1 MKIIIDAF
9 GGDNAP
15 LEIIKGA
22 RLARDEY
29 KIDIALTGKKSEIER
44 VAEENNIDISD
55 IDIADAPGIITMEDD
70 PASVIKTKSDSS
82 MALGFKMLSE
92 GGGDAFISAGNSG
105 ALVVGA
111 TMIIKRIKGIKRPAF
126 APVLP
131 TLKGCTMLIDGG
143 ANVECRPEMLLQ
155 FGIMGSIYMN
165 RVMGIK
171 SPRVGLANCGAEEH
185 KGTPLYQETY
195 QLLKSS
201 GLNFVGNVEG
211 RGVPEGESDVVVADG
226 FTGNIILKMYEGVA
240 AALMGRIKDVFT
252 SGIKNKLAAAL
263 VLSDMKAMKKE
274 FDYNEYGGS
283 PLLGTSKPVFKA
295 HGSSKARTIKSAVGL
310 TAEFV
315 KNNVVSEIESEISL
329 RR

>member
-22 RLARDEY
+22 RMAKDEY
-29 KIDIALTGKKSEIER
+29 GVDILLTGSESKIKAVAAENDIKIDDMQIA
-44 VAEENNIDISD
+44 N
-55 IDIADAPGIITMEDD
+55 ADEIITMEDD
-70 PASVIKTKSDSS
+70 PSAVIKTKKNSS
-82 MALGFKMLSE
+82 MALGFDLLARGE
-92 GGGDAFISAGNSG
+92 GDAFISAGNSG
-105 ALVVGA
+105 ALVMGA
-111 TMIIKRIKGIKRPAF
+111 TMIIKRIKGVKRPAF

-131 TLKGCTMLIDGG
+131 TLKGCSMLIDGG
-143 ANVECRPEMLLQ
+143 ANVECRPEMLVQ
-155 FGIMGSIYMN
+155 FAVMGSIYMN
-165 RVMGIK
+165 KVIGIDN
-171 SPRVGLANCGAEEH
+171 PTIGLANCGAEEH

-201 GLNFVGNVEG
+201 ELNFIGNVEG

-240 AALMGRIKDVFT
+240 GALMGKIKGIFT
-252 SGIKNKLAAAL
+252 KNIKNKLAAAL
-263 VLSDMKAMKKE
+263 VLSDMKEMKKQ

-283 PLLGTSKPVFKA
+283 PILGVSKPVFKA

-310 TAEFV
+310 TVEFV
-315 KNNVVSEIESEISL
+315 KNNVVNEISENINK
-329 RR
+329 

>member
-22 RLARDEY
+22 RMSKDEFGIDIILTGSESKIKAVAAENDI
-29 KIDIALTGKKSEIER
+29 KIDDMQIA
-44 VAEENNIDISD
+44 N
-55 IDIADAPGIITMEDD
+55 ADEIITMEDD
-70 PASVIKTKSDSS
+70 PSAVIKTKKNSS
-82 MALGFKMLSE
+82 MALGFDLLARGE
-92 GGGDAFISAGNSG
+92 GDAFISAGNSG
-105 ALVVGA
+105 ALVMGA
-111 TMIIKRIKGIKRPAF
+111 TMIIKRIKGVKRPAF

-131 TLKGCTMLIDGG
+131 TLKGCSMLIDGG
-143 ANVECRPEMLLQ
+143 ANVECRPEMLAQ
-155 FGIMGSIYMN
+155 FAVMGSIYMN
-165 RVMGIK
+165 KVIGIDN
-171 SPRVGLANCGAEEH
+171 PTIGLANCGSEEH

-201 GLNFVGNVEG
+201 ELNFIGNVEG

-240 AALMGRIKDVFT
+240 GALMGKIKGIFT
-252 SGIKNKLAAAL
+252 KNIKNKLAAAL
-263 VLSDMKAMKKE
+263 VLSDMKEMKKQ

-283 PLLGTSKPVFKA
+283 PILGVSKPVFKA

-310 TAEFV
+310 TVEFV
-315 KNNVVSEIESEISL
+315 KNNVVNEISENINK
-329 RR
+329 

>member
-22 RLARDEY
+22 RMAKDEY
-29 KIDIALTGKKSEIER
+29 GVDILLTGSESKIKAVAAENDIKIDDMQIA
-44 VAEENNIDISD
+44 N
-55 IDIADAPGIITMEDD
+55 ADEIITMEDD
-70 PASVIKTKSDSS
+70 PSAVIKTKKNSS
-82 MALGFKMLSE
+82 MALGFDLLARGE
-92 GGGDAFISAGNSG
+92 GDAFISAGNSG
-105 ALVVGA
+105 ALVMGA
-111 TMIIKRIKGIKRPAF
+111 TMIIKRIKGVKRPAF

-131 TLKGCTMLIDGG
+131 TLKGCSMLIDGG
-143 ANVECRPEMLLQ
+143 ANVECRPEMLAQ
-155 FGIMGSIYMN
+155 FAVMGSIYMN
-165 RVMGIK
+165 KVIGIDN
-171 SPRVGLANCGAEEH
+171 PTIGLANCGAEEH

-201 GLNFVGNVEG
+201 DLNFIGNVEG

-240 AALMGRIKDVFT
+240 GALMGKIKGIFT
-252 SGIKNKLAAAL
+252 KNIKNKLAAAL
-263 VLSDMKAMKKE
+263 VLSDMKEMKKQ

-283 PLLGTSKPVFKA
+283 PILGVSKPVFKA

-310 TAEFV
+310 TVEFV
-315 KNNVVSEIESEISL
+315 KNNVVNEISENINK
-329 RR
+329 

>member
-22 RLARDEY
+22 RMAKDEY
-29 KIDIALTGKKSEIER
+29 GVDILLTGSESKIKAVAAENDIKIDDMQIA
-44 VAEENNIDISD
+44 N
-55 IDIADAPGIITMEDD
+55 ADEIITMEDD
-70 PASVIKTKSDSS
+70 PSAVIKTKKNSS
-82 MALGFKMLSE
+82 MALGFDLLARGE
-92 GGGDAFISAGNSG
+92 GDAFISAGNSG
-105 ALVVGA
+105 AIVMGA
-111 TMIIKRIKGIKRPAF
+111 TMIIQRIKGVKRPAF

-131 TLKGCTMLIDGG
+131 TLKGCSMLIDGG
-143 ANVECRPEMLLQ
+143 ANVECRPEMLSQ
-155 FGIMGSIYMN
+155 FAVMGSIYMN
-165 RVMGIK
+165 KVIGIDN
-171 SPRVGLANCGAEEH
+171 PTIGLANCGAEEH

-201 GLNFVGNVEG
+201 DLNFIGNVEG

-240 AALMGRIKDVFT
+240 GALMGKIKGIFT
-252 SGIKNKLAAAL
+252 KNIKNKLAAAL
-263 VLSDMKAMKKE
+263 VLSDMKEMKKQ

-283 PLLGTSKPVFKA
+283 PILGVSKPVFKA

-310 TAEFV
+310 TVEFV
-315 KNNVVSEIESEISL
+315 KNNVVNEISENINK
-329 RR
+329 

>member
-22 RLARDEY
+22 RMAKDEY
-29 KIDIALTGKKSEIER
+29 GVDILLTGSESKIKAVAAENDIKIDDMQIA
-44 VAEENNIDISD
+44 N
-55 IDIADAPGIITMEDD
+55 ADEIITMEDD
-70 PASVIKTKSDSS
+70 PSAVIKTKKNSS
-82 MALGFKMLSE
+82 MALGFDLLARGK
-92 GGGDAFISAGNSG
+92 GDAFISAGNSG
-105 ALVVGA
+105 ALVMGA
-111 TMIIKRIKGIKRPAF
+111 TMIIKRIKGVKRPAF

-131 TLKGCTMLIDGG
+131 TLKGCSMLIDGG
-143 ANVECRPEMLLQ
+143 ANVECRPEMLAQ
-155 FGIMGSIYMN
+155 FAVMGSIYMN
-165 RVMGIK
+165 KVIGIDN
-171 SPRVGLANCGAEEH
+171 PTIGLANCGAEEH

-201 GLNFVGNVEG
+201 ELNFIGNVEG

-240 AALMGRIKDVFT
+240 GALMGKIKGIFT
-252 SGIKNKLAAAL
+252 KNIKNKLAAAL
-263 VLSDMKAMKKE
+263 VLSDMKEMKKQ

-283 PLLGTSKPVFKA
+283 PILGVSKPVFKA

-310 TAEFV
+310 TVEFV
-315 KNNVVSEIESEISL
+315 KNNVVNEISENINK
-329 RR
+329 

>member
-22 RLARDEY
+22 RMAKDEY
-29 KIDIALTGKKSEIER
+29 GVDILLTGSESKIKAVAAENDIKIDDMQIA
-44 VAEENNIDISD
+44 N
-55 IDIADAPGIITMEDD
+55 ADEIITMEDD
-70 PASVIKTKSDSS
+70 PSAVIKTKKNSS
-82 MALGFKMLSE
+82 MALGFDLLARGE
-92 GGGDAFISAGNSG
+92 GDAFISAGNSG
-105 ALVVGA
+105 ALVMGA
-111 TMIIKRIKGIKRPAF
+111 TMIIKRIKGVKRPAF

-131 TLKGCTMLIDGG
+131 TLKGCSMLIDGG
-143 ANVECRPEMLLQ
+143 ANVECRPEMLSQ
-155 FGIMGSIYMN
+155 FAVMGSIYMN
-165 RVMGIK
+165 KVIGIDN
-171 SPRVGLANCGAEEH
+171 PTIGLANCGAEEH

-201 GLNFVGNVEG
+201 DLNFIGNVEG

-240 AALMGRIKDVFT
+240 GALMGKIKGIFT
-252 SGIKNKLAAAL
+252 KNIKNKLAAAL
-263 VLSDMKAMKKE
+263 VLSDMKEMKKQ

-283 PLLGTSKPVFKA
+283 PILGVSKPVFKA

-310 TAEFV
+310 TVEFV
-315 KNNVVSEIESEISL
+315 KNNVVNEISENING
-329 RR
+329 

>member
-22 RLARDEY
+22 RMAKDEFGVDILLTGSESKIKTVAAENDV
-29 KIDIALTGKKSEIER
+29 KIDDMQI
-44 VAEENNIDISD
+44 VN
-55 IDIADAPGIITMEDD
+55 ADEIITMEDD
-70 PASVIKTKSDSS
+70 PSAVIKTKKNSS
-82 MALGFKMLSE
+82 MALGFDLLARGE
-92 GGGDAFISAGNSG
+92 GDAFISAGNSG
-105 ALVVGA
+105 ALVMGA
-111 TMIIKRIKGIKRPAF
+111 TMIIKRIKGVKRPAF

-131 TLKGCTMLIDGG
+131 TLKGCSMLIDGG
-143 ANVECRPEMLLQ
+143 ANVECRPEMLAQ
-155 FGIMGSIYMN
+155 FAVMGSIYMN
-165 RVMGIK
+165 KVIGIDN
-171 SPRVGLANCGAEEH
+171 PTIGLANCGAEEH

-201 GLNFVGNVEG
+201 ELNFIGNVEG

-240 AALMGRIKDVFT
+240 GALMGKIKGIFT
-252 SGIKNKLAAAL
+252 KNIKNKLAAAL
-263 VLSDMKAMKKE
+263 VLSDMKEMKKQ

-283 PLLGTSKPVFKA
+283 PILGVSKPVFKA

-310 TAEFV
+310 TVEFV
-315 KNNVVSEIESEISL
+315 KNNVVNEISENINK
-329 RR
+329 

>member
-22 RLARDEY
+22 RMAKDEY
-29 KIDIALTGKKSEIER
+29 GVDILLTGSESKIKAVAAENDIKIDDMQIA
-44 VAEENNIDISD
+44 N
-55 IDIADAPGIITMEDD
+55 ADEIITMEDD
-70 PASVIKTKSDSS
+70 PSAVIKTKKNSS
-82 MALGFKMLSE
+82 MALGFDLLARGE
-92 GGGDAFISAGNSG
+92 GDAFISAGNSG
-105 ALVVGA
+105 ALVMGA
-111 TMIIKRIKGIKRPAF
+111 TMIIKRIKGVKRPAF

-131 TLKGCTMLIDGG
+131 TLKGCSMLIDGG
-143 ANVECRPEMLLQ
+143 ANVECRPEMLSQ
-155 FGIMGSIYMN
+155 FAVMGSIYMN
-165 RVMGIK
+165 KVIGIDN
-171 SPRVGLANCGAEEH
+171 PTIGLANCGAEEH

-201 GLNFVGNVEG
+201 DLNFIGNVEG

-240 AALMGRIKDVFT
+240 GALMGKIKGIFT
-252 SGIKNKLAAAL
+252 KNIKNKLAAAL
-263 VLSDMKAMKKE
+263 VLSDMKEMKKQ

-283 PLLGTSKPVFKA
+283 PILGVSKPVFKA

-310 TAEFV
+310 TVEFV
-315 KNNVVSEIESEISL
+315 KNNVVNEISENINK
-329 RR
+329 

>member
-22 RLARDEY
+22 RMAKDEY
-29 KIDIALTGKKSEIER
+29 GVDILLTGSESKIKALAAENDIKIDDMQIA
-44 VAEENNIDISD
+44 N
-55 IDIADAPGIITMEDD
+55 ADEIITMEDD
-70 PASVIKTKSDSS
+70 PSAVIKTKKNSS
-82 MALGFKMLSE
+82 MALGFDLLARGE
-92 GGGDAFISAGNSG
+92 GDAFISAGNSG
-105 ALVVGA
+105 ALVMGA
-111 TMIIKRIKGIKRPAF
+111 TMIIKRIKGVKRPAF

-131 TLKGCTMLIDGG
+131 TLKGCSMLIDGG
-143 ANVECRPEMLLQ
+143 ANVECRPEMLAQ
-155 FGIMGSIYMN
+155 FAVMGSIYMN
-165 RVMGIK
+165 KVIGIDN
-171 SPRVGLANCGAEEH
+171 PTIGLANCGAEEH

-201 GLNFVGNVEG
+201 ELNFIGNVEG

-240 AALMGRIKDVFT
+240 GALMGKIKGIFT
-252 SGIKNKLAAAL
+252 KNIKNKLAAAL
-263 VLSDMKAMKKE
+263 VLSDMKEMKKQ

-283 PLLGTSKPVFKA
+283 PILGVSKPVFKA

-310 TAEFV
+310 TVEFV
-315 KNNVVSEIESEISL
+315 KNNVVNEISENINK
-329 RR
+329 

>member
-22 RLARDEY
+22 RMAKDEFGVDILLTGSESKIKTVAAENDV
-29 KIDIALTGKKSEIER
+29 KIDDMQIA
-44 VAEENNIDISD
+44 N
-55 IDIADAPGIITMEDD
+55 ADEIITMEDD
-70 PASVIKTKSDSS
+70 PSAVIKTKKNSS
-82 MALGFKMLSE
+82 MALGFDLLARGK
-92 GGGDAFISAGNSG
+92 GDAFISAGNSG
-105 ALVVGA
+105 ALVMGA
-111 TMIIKRIKGIKRPAF
+111 TMIIKRIKGVKRPAF

-131 TLKGCTMLIDGG
+131 TLKGCSMLIDGG
-143 ANVECRPEMLLQ
+143 ANVECRPEMLAQ
-155 FGIMGSIYMN
+155 FAVMGSIYMN
-165 RVMGIK
+165 KVIGIDN
-171 SPRVGLANCGAEEH
+171 PTIGLANCGAEEH

-201 GLNFVGNVEG
+201 ELNFIGNVEG

-240 AALMGRIKDVFT
+240 GALMGKIKGIFT
-252 SGIKNKLAAAL
+252 KNIKNKLAAAL
-263 VLSDMKAMKKE
+263 VLSDMKEMKKQ

-283 PLLGTSKPVFKA
+283 PILGVSKPVFKA

-310 TAEFV
+310 TVEFV
-315 KNNVVSEIESEISL
+315 KNNVVNEISENINK
-329 RR
+329 

>member
-22 RLARDEY
+22 RMAKHEY
-29 KIDIALTGKKSEIER
+29 GVDILLTGSESKIKAVAAENDIKIDDMQIA
-44 VAEENNIDISD
+44 N
-55 IDIADAPGIITMEDD
+55 ADEIITMEDD
-70 PASVIKTKSDSS
+70 PSAVIKTKKNSS
-82 MALGFKMLSE
+82 MALGFDLLARGE
-92 GGGDAFISAGNSG
+92 GDAFISAGNSG
-105 ALVVGA
+105 ALVMGA
-111 TMIIKRIKGIKRPAF
+111 TMIIKRIKGVKRPAF

-131 TLKGCTMLIDGG
+131 TLKGCSMLIDGG
-143 ANVECRPEMLLQ
+143 ANVECRPEMLAQ
-155 FGIMGSIYMN
+155 FAVMGSIYMN
-165 RVMGIK
+165 KVIGIDN
-171 SPRVGLANCGAEEH
+171 PTIGLANCGAEEH

-201 GLNFVGNVEG
+201 ELNFIGNVEG

-240 AALMGRIKDVFT
+240 GALMGKIKGIFT
-252 SGIKNKLAAAL
+252 KNIKNKLAAAL
-263 VLSDMKAMKKE
+263 VLSDMKEMKKQ

-283 PLLGTSKPVFKA
+283 PILGVSKPVFKA

-310 TAEFV
+310 TVEFV
-315 KNNVVSEIESEISL
+315 KNNVVNEISENINK
-329 RR
+329 

>member
-22 RLARDEY
+22 RMAKDEY
-29 KIDIALTGKKSEIER
+29 GVDILLTGSESKIKTVAAENDIKIDDMQIA
-44 VAEENNIDISD
+44 N
-55 IDIADAPGIITMEDD
+55 ADEIITMEDD
-70 PASVIKTKSDSS
+70 PSAVIKTKKNSS
-82 MALGFKMLSE
+82 MALGFDLLARGK
-92 GGGDAFISAGNSG
+92 GDAFISAGNSG
-105 ALVVGA
+105 ALVMGA
-111 TMIIKRIKGIKRPAF
+111 TMIIKRIKGVKRPAF

-131 TLKGCTMLIDGG
+131 TLKGCSMLIDGG
-143 ANVECRPEMLLQ
+143 ANVECRPEMLAQ
-155 FGIMGSIYMN
+155 FAVMGSIYMN
-165 RVMGIK
+165 KVIGIDN
-171 SPRVGLANCGAEEH
+171 PTIGLANCGAEEH

-201 GLNFVGNVEG
+201 ELNFIGNVEG

-240 AALMGRIKDVFT
+240 GALMGKIKDIFT
-252 SGIKNKLAAAL
+252 KNIKNKLAAAL
-263 VLSDMKAMKKE
+263 VLSDMKEMKKQ

-283 PLLGTSKPVFKA
+283 PILGVSKPVFKA

-310 TAEFV
+310 TVEFV
-315 KNNVVSEIESEISL
+315 KNNVVNEISENINK
-329 RR
+329 